1 MGSSHH
7 HHHHSS
13 GLVPRGSHMASMTG
27 GQQMGRGSMA
37 FAHFVLVHGACHGA
51 WSWHK
56 LKPLLEALGH
66 KVTALD
72 LAASGVDPRQIEEI
86 GSFDEYS
93 EPLLTFLEALPPGEK
108 VILVGHSLGGM
119 NIAIAADKYCEKIAA
134 AVFLAAFL
142 PDTEHCP
149 SYVLDKY
156 NEVTPAENWLDTT
169 FFTYTKDGK
178 EITGMFFGPKF
189 LAHKLY
195 QLCGPEEYELA
206 KMLVRKSSLFMNI
219 LAKRPFF
226 TKEGYGSI
234 KKIYVWTDQDK
245 GIPPEFQ
252 LWQIENYKP
261 DKVYKVE
268 GGDHMAML
276 TKTKEIAEIL
286 QEVADTY
293 N

>member
-1 MGSSHH
+1 
-7 HHHHSS
+7 
-13 GLVPRGSHMASMTG
+13 
-27 GQQMGRGSMA
+27 MA
-37 FAHFVLVHGACHGA
+37 FAHFVLVHGACHGG

-72 LAASGVDPRQIEEI
+72 LAASGVDPRQIEEL
-86 GSFDEYS
+86 GTLDEYT

-119 NIAIAADKYCEKIAA
+119 NLGIAADKYCEKIAA
-134 AVFLAAFL
+134 AVFLAAFM
-142 PDTEHCP
+142 PDTEHC
-149 SYVLDKY
+149 SSFVLEQY
-156 NEVTPAENWLDTT
+156 NERTPAENWLDTQ
-169 FFTYTKDGK
+169 FLTYTKDGK
-178 EITGMFFGPKF
+178 EITSMFFGPKF

-195 QLCGPEEYELA
+195 QLCGPEDLELA
-206 KMLVRKSSLFMNI
+206 SMLVRPSSLMMEI

-234 KKIYVWTDQDK
+234 KKIYIVCTEDK
-245 GIPPEFQ
+245 GIPEEFQ
-252 LWQIENYKP
+252 RWQIENYKP

-268 GGDHMAML
+268 GADHMAML
-276 TKTKEIAEIL
+276 CKTKELAEIL

-293 N
+293 NAAALEHHHHHH

>member
-1 MGSSHH
+1 
-7 HHHHSS
+7 
-13 GLVPRGSHMASMTG
+13 
-27 GQQMGRGSMA
+27 MA
-37 FAHFVLVHGACHGA
+37 FAHFVLIHTICHGA
-51 WSWHK
+51 WIWHK

-108 VILVGHSLGGM
+108 VILVGESCGGL

-134 AVFLAAFL
+134 AVFHNSVL

-149 SYVLDKY
+149 SYVVDKLM
-156 NEVTPAENWLDTT
+156 EVFPDWKDTT
-169 FFTYTKDGK
+169 YFTYTKDGK
-178 EITGMFFGPKF
+178 EITG
-189 LAHKLY
+189 LKLGFTLLRENLY
-195 QLCGPEEYELA
+195 TLCGPEEYELA
-206 KMLVRKSSLFMNI
+206 KMLTRKGSLFQNI

-234 KKIYVWTDQDK
+234 KKIYVWTDQDE
-245 GIPPEFQ
+245 IFLPEFQ

-268 GGDHMAML
+268 GGDHLLQL